1 MSDVMAEAEAQ
12 AGAEAADHGFGGPSA
27 EGPPADGVVRSRD
40 EAYRMLIE
48 IARFLERTEPHSPVP
63 HLLRR
68 AIAWGRMSLPELL
81 QELMSD
87 QGNVFQLLG
96 IDRGAP
102 RPPGRTT

>member
-1 MSDVMAEAEAQ
+1 
-12 AGAEAADHGFGGPSA
+12 
-27 EGPPADGVVRSRD
+27 
-40 EAYRMLIE
+40 
-48 IARFLERTEPHSPVP
+48 VP

-96 IDRGAP
+96 IDRAGAGA
-102 RPPGRTT
+102 RPPGRTK